1 MGRVSMI
8 DDLVLS
14 SFISRTIGDWSS
26 HEKQLL
32 DSLRYDI
39 SNLAAC
45 YNLPLSSRYFTGRSH
60 KSVSYDVSSSIM

>member
-1 MGRVSMI
+1 MSMNA
-8 DDLVLS
+8 DLVLS
-14 SFISRTIGDWSS
+14 SFVSGTIGDWSS

-32 DSLRYDI
+32 DGLGYDI
-39 SNLAAC
+39 FKLTAC